1 MSVCACVHLAFFYFL
16 LWISHYWPCGNFS
29 EHYNNNR
36 GSSPRD
42 DCNIS
47 SQRQYL
53 TVTIANA
60 PTSQAFRGAPVTPYF
75 KKVMLHFVKALGRL
89 PPLHS

>member
-1 MSVCACVHLAFFYFL
+1 MMNGEHDERSVYFRFKCVNECVCLCAFSKFFYYFL

-29 EHYNNNR
+29 EHYNNNNR

-60 PTSQAFRGAPVTPYF
+60 PTSQAFRGAPVTP
-75 KKVMLHFVKALGRL
+75 
-89 PPLHS
+89 